1 MRTNRQTTRAT
12 EQRDVGEGNEEE
24 RGGWVTGVHAQA
36 SKVRVKQRRAEQRA
50 AFVRTWESE
59 EGTDV
64 KKKKK
69 NVEEEGRER
78 AVRFVAKTGQN
89 CSDDLS
95 PRRGEASARG
105 SMCIW
110 DLMCDQVNHHLQWML
125 QDRERV

>member
-1 MRTNRQTTRAT
+1 MKTNRQTTRAT

-36 SKVRVKQRRAEQRA
+36 SKARVKQRRAEQRA

-64 KKKKK
+64 KKKK

-78 AVRFVAKTGQN
+78 AVRFAAKTGQN

-95 PRRGEASARG
+95 PRRGEARRARG
-105 SMCIW
+105 ARCVFGI
-110 DLMCDQVNHHLQWML
+110 
-125 QDRERV
+125 

>member
-1 MRTNRQTTRAT
+1 MGDWRA
-12 EQRDVGEGNEEE
+12 R
-24 RGGWVTGVHAQA
+24 A
-36 SKVRVKQRRAEQRA
+36 SKQGQSKAEESRAEQRA

-89 CSDDLS
+89 CSDDLT
-95 PRRGEASARG
+95 EASARG

>member
-78 AVRFVAKTGQN
+78 EQCDSLRRRGRIVPMT
-89 CSDDLS
+89 SH
-95 PRRGEASARG
+95 RGEARRARG
-105 SMCIW
+105 ARCVFGI
-110 DLMCDQVNHHLQWML
+110 
-125 QDRERV
+125 